1 MSAPIKIA
9 WTQRENEHYLACV
22 LYGYQIGKIAD
33 SVGRPRSTVWQ
44 HIKDLI
50 SQMPPREQLK
60 YREKRPVP
68 PDNPPTLYVDQPLQV
83 IRGWTPEMDAKII
96 ELRNL
101 DWSYKRIGE
110 AVGRA
115 DTSVNDRLI
124 KLEEIGK
131 FKRDPAE
138 DRVLQKKEG
147 RADFFRRPAGPI
159 PANPDPPKSPR
170 HPGYRT
176 CLTCLASGR
185 TKYFWSPSGEV
196 RRCESCKRMFNIC
209 DGRGEG
215 RSIDDR
221 PELSLHL

>member
-9 WTQRENEHYLACV
+9 WTQRENEHHLACV
-22 LYGYQIGKIAD
+22 LYGNQIVKIAD

-50 SQMPPREQLK
+50 SQMPHREQLK

-221 PELSLHL
+221 LELSLHL

>member
-1 MSAPIKIA
+1 MSAPLKIL
-9 WTQRENEHYLACV
+9 WTPEEDKHFLALV
-22 LYGYQIGKIAD
+22 LQGYQIWKIAE
-33 SVGRPRSTVWQ
+33 SVGRPRSTVGQ
-44 HIKDLI
+44 RIKEMI
-50 SQMPPREQLK
+50 NQMPPREQLK

-147 RADFFRRPAGPI
+147 RADFFMRPAGPI

-221 PELSLHL
+221 LELSLHL

>member
-1 MSAPIKIA
+1 MSAPLKIL
-9 WTQRENEHYLACV
+9 WTPEEDKHFLALV
-22 LYGYQIGKIAD
+22 LQGYQIGKIAE
-33 SVGRPRSTVWQ
+33 SVGRPRSTVGQ
-44 HIKDLI
+44 RIREMI
-50 SQMPPREQLK
+50 NQMHPREQMK

-68 PDNPPTLYVDQPLQV
+68 PDNPPTLHVDQQLQV

-110 AVGRA
+110 AVGKA
-115 DTSVNDRLI
+115 GTSVNARLI

-221 PELSLHL
+221 LELSLHL

>member
-1 MSAPIKIA
+1 MSAPLKIL
-9 WTQRENEHYLACV
+9 WTPEEDKHFLALV
-22 LYGYQIGKIAD
+22 LQGYQIGKIAD
-33 SVGRPRSTVWQ
+33 SVGRPRSTVGQ

-221 PELSLHL
+221 LEMCLHL

>member
-1 MSAPIKIA
+1 MSAPLKIL
-9 WTQRENEHYLACV
+9 WTPEEDKHFLALV
-22 LYGYQIGKIAD
+22 LQGYQIWKIAE
-33 SVGRPRSTVWQ
+33 SVGRPRSTVGQ
-44 HIKDLI
+44 RIKEMI
-50 SQMPPREQLK
+50 NQMPPREQLK

-110 AVGRA
+110 AVGKA
-115 DTSVNDRLI
+115 DTSVNHRLI

-221 PELSLHL
+221 LELSPHL

>member
-1 MSAPIKIA
+1 MSAPLKIL
-9 WTQRENEHYLACV
+9 WTPEEDKHFLALV
-22 LYGYQIGKIAD
+22 LQGYQIGKIAD
-33 SVGRPRSTVWQ
+33 SVGRPRSTVGQ

-185 TKYFWSPSGEV
+185 TKYFWSPSGAV

-221 PELSLHL
+221 LEMCLHL